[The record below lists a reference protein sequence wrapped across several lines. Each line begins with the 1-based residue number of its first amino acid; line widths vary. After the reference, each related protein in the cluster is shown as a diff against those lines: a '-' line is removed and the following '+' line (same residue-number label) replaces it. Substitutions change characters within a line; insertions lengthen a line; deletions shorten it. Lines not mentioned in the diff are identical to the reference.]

1 MGKSPSV
8 HAVPKEILKLE
19 SQTGH
24 SLWFGDL
31 EHLDDKSQRK
41 AEFVRSNQRVFP
53 THPNSTH
60 CHDQPCTTMHNS
72 WKSHTSQIS
81 SCCHQATPFP
91 SDLQRSRHHVWR
103 EIEAIPNNLHPH
115 PSAPPLSLHCRP
127 RCLYLC
133 FLLVSDLS
141 CLRSLQL
148 KKRGPVNPGHW
159 LLQSVS
165 SNH

>member
-103 EIEAIPNNLHPH
+103 ELKQFQTICTHIRQHLRCPFTVVHAAYIFAFSLSQISPASEAFN
-115 PSAPPLSLHCRP
+115 
-127 RCLYLC
+127 
-133 FLLVSDLS
+133 
-141 CLRSLQL
+141 
-148 KKRGPVNPGHW
+148 
-159 LLQSVS
+159 
-165 SNH
+165 